1 MRLLAS
7 LALDTLGDA
16 KGRLRQFRRS
26 VLLLGICAILAL
38 TAWGLG
44 VTAAVIWIIR
54 TGLDP
59 VAVLFGAALLLLSL
73 AALLAAVMML
83 LNRRDRRKREQRRA
97 LNAIALAAA
106 APLLASG
113 RSKTLGLAVLAIAG
127 LFLAGRTR
135 SSAGGQAPQA
145 SRP

>member
-26 VLLLGICAILAL
+26 VLLLGICALLAI
-38 TAWGLG
+38 TAWGFG
-44 VTAAVIWIIR
+44 ATAAVIWIIR

-73 AALLAAVMML
+73 AALLVAVMML
-83 LNRRDRRKREQRRA
+83 LNRRDRRKREQRQA
-97 LNAIALAAA
+97 VNAIALAAA
-106 APLLASG
+106 APLLAG
-113 RSKTLGLAVLAIAG
+113 GKGKTLGLAVLAIAG
-127 LFLAGRTR
+127 LFLASRAR
-135 SSAGGQAPQA
+135 SSDGG
-145 SRP
+145 

>member
-38 TAWGLG
+38 TAWGFCA
-44 VTAAVIWIIR
+44 TAAVIWIIR

-59 VAVLFGAALLLLSL
+59 VAVLFGSALLLLSIA
-73 AALLAAVMML
+73 AALLAVMML
-83 LNRRDRRKREQRRA
+83 LNRQDRRKREQRQA

-106 APLLASG
+106 APLLAG
-113 RSKTLGLAVLAIAG
+113 GKDKTLGLAILAIAG
-127 LFLAGRTR
+127 LFLARRAR
-135 SSAGGQAPQA
+135 SPGNE
-145 SRP
+145 